1 MWCIAGAIAGIAL
14 RPDGFL
20 LTTGSFDTLVSVLDV
35 RTWRL
40 LHSLEVH
47 RHRPHVSLSAP
58 VLAPSTPAAIP
69 RFSRPPSTSD
79 CGKL

>member
-1 MWCIAGAIAGIAL
+1 MTVCRAQCVEGAIAGIAL

-40 LHSLEVH
+40 LHSLEVC
-47 RHRPHVSLSAP
+47 RRTAL
-58 VLAPSTPAAIP
+58 
-69 RFSRPPSTSD
+69 
-79 CGKL
+79 

>member
-1 MWCIAGAIAGIAL
+1 MTGAIGGIAL

-40 LHSLEVH
+40 LHSLEVCGQIA
-47 RHRPHVSLSAP
+47 PATEILSWH
-58 VLAPSTPAAIP
+58 I
-69 RFSRPPSTSD
+69 
-79 CGKL
+79 